1 MGLASEIRDLDK
13 LIPDPGTRD
22 LKGTGCRMR
31 IRNTGSQLE
40 IDTKNNS
47 NMGMYGTVPYMFTFV
62 LSTPRCHNM
71 GKFIHEYRNDVAPIV
86 PGTLLSVP
94 VRYRSS

>member
-1 MGLASEIRDLDK
+1 MGLASEIRDLEK

-47 NMGMYGTVPYMFTFV
+47 NMGMYGTVRY
-62 LSTPRCHNM
+62 
-71 GKFIHEYRNDVAPIV
+71 PIC
-86 PGTLLSVP
+86 LLLFYQLLAVIT
-94 VRYRSS
+94 